1 MKVSTHIRSTNV
13 FDYQPDICKDWYETG
28 YCVFGDA
35 CKFLHIRE
43 DYKTGWQ
50 IEKDFEEKQKKISFV
65 PCSPPIKLFA
75 SFSRARRG
83 PRRTDALGKN
93 KGRN

>member
-1 MKVSTHIRSTNV
+1 MKVTAHIRSTTT

-35 CKFLHIRE
+35 CKFLHVRE

-50 IEKDFEEKQKKISFV
+50 IEKDWEEKQKRISIFFDFIIV
-65 PCSPPIKLFA
+65 DSFLFLYRGSPSGA
-75 SFSRARRG
+75 
-83 PRRTDALGKN
+83 N
-93 KGRN
+93 EVW